1 MSLFFAA
8 VLNVGFAAVIYLLLI
23 RRIDRKLEPG
33 RIVEQVRSEIEGII
47 VELNQTTDR
56 NIGLIEDRVN
66 RLNSVLEQA
75 DKRLS
80 VLKREVQSHTAGTE
94 RYNDIIKRSGRPTT
108 VSRERPGGG
117 EPAGPENAGP
127 ANTGPESAG
136 PGTAGPESAG
146 PGNAGPGTAGTR
158 GASKAASEAAGDST
172 TDRGEA
178 PKTDSRAA
186 RRKEIVELHRKGI
199 ASNII
204 ANRTGTT
211 IGEVELIISLND
223 RKE

>member
-127 ANTGPESAG
+127 
-136 PGTAGPESAG
+136 
-146 PGNAGPGTAGTR
+146 GTAGTR